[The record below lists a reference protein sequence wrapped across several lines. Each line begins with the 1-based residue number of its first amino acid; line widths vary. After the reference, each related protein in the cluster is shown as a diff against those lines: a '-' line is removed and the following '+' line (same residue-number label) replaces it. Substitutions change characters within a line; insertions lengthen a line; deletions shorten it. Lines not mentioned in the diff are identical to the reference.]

1 MSDKASMVVGLGCLF
16 TACTLMVS
24 VWRLRH
30 LPSPVTRSLA
40 ALDTVTLLSA
50 PSSAATGRSGFSGTA
65 QLQAGL
71 RMLTRRLSSQR
82 AGSRLQLLLDKAG
95 NPRGWTVERMQALKG
110 LGLIGL
116 GTLGALIGSSSGAR
130 LVFFALFAGAAG
142 FWLPDVLVYNKGVKR
157 QEQIQKTLP
166 DALDLLTVSVE
177 AGLGF
182 DAALSQVA
190 RNTEGPIAGEFV
202 RALQEMQIGKSRRE
216 ALRGL
221 GERTTVPDL
230 KAFASAIVQADTLG
244 IPIANVLR
252 EQAREMRL
260 KRQQRAEEQ
269 AQKVTVK
276 IMIPVVLC
284 ILPSLLIVVVGP
296 GAISIVHAFSHK

>member
-1 MSDKASMVVGLGCLF
+1 MSDKASMVMGLGCLF
-16 TACTLMVS
+16 AAFALLVT
-24 VWRLRH
+24 VWRLRNSV
-30 LPSPVTRSLA
+30 SPVARTLA
-40 ALDTVTLLSA
+40 ALETVTLLPA
-50 PSSAATGRSGFSGTA
+50 PSSVAPVRSGLSGTT

-71 RMLTRRLSSQR
+71 RQLTRRLSSQR
-82 AGSRLQLLLDKAG
+82 TGSRLQLLLDKAG
-95 NPRGWTVERMQALKG
+95 NPRGWTVERLQALKG

-116 GTLGALIGSSSGAR
+116 GAFGGLIGSGSGAR
-130 LVFFALFAGAAG
+130 LILFALVAGAAG
-142 FWLPDVLVYNKGVKR
+142 FCLPDVFVYNQGVKR

-190 RNTEGPIAGEFV
+190 RNTEGPIASEFV
-202 RALQEMQIGKSRRE
+202 RVLQEMQIGKARRE